1 MPSFD
6 QTTSQPPTRSNPTLA
21 FFCQPATNL
30 ATQQTSSHA
39 LLLPHVLG
47 LRRRGGRGR
56 RVMERRRQQEVVVV
70 HVSDREGRVCGTV
83 REMMVGCCT
92 QSDAFERDLISSLPR
107 VTNQLKFFNNG
118 MFTNA

>member
-1 MPSFD
+1 
-6 QTTSQPPTRSNPTLA
+6 
-21 FFCQPATNL
+21 
-30 ATQQTSSHA
+30 
-39 LLLPHVLG
+39 
-47 LRRRGGRGR
+47 
-56 RVMERRRQQEVVVV
+56 MERRRQQEVVVV